1 MIPNL
6 MIDLDGTLTDPKAVI
21 IGCLQYAL
29 EKMGHEVPEVNSLL
43 WLVGPSLRI
52 SFETLLNEI

>member
-1 MIPNL
+1 MMPNL
-6 MIDLDGTLTDPKAVI
+6 MIGLDGTLTDFKVDI
-21 IGCLQYAL
+21 IGCVQYAF

-52 SFETLLNEI
+52 SFETLLSEI

>member
-1 MIPNL
+1 
-6 MIDLDGTLTDPKAVI
+6 MIDSDGTPTDPKAVI